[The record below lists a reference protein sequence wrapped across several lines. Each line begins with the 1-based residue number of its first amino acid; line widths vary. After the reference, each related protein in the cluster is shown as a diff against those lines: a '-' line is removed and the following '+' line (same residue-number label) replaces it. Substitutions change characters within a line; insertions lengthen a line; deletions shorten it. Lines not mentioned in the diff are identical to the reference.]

1 MNTDFQAVFDKIL
14 EVALDSNLAP
24 AKMVRRV
31 LVFSDME
38 FDAALGDGLRGG
50 RAQVYGVR
58 VRRRRAGGGVLEPQ
72 GFQGGAVE
80 DGQKGVA
87 LVSGFSKNLL
97 KLFLNSGGFI
107 SPRAVMEKAIA
118 GKEYEELTVFD

>member
-1 MNTDFQAVFDKIL
+1 
-14 EVALDSNLAP
+14 
-24 AKMVRRV
+24 MVRRV

-72 GFQGGAVE
+72 GFQGGAGGGRAEGRGARQRVLQE
-80 DGQKGVA
+80 PAQAVPQQRWRHLPEGRHGEGDRREGV
-87 LVSGFSKNLL
+87 
-97 KLFLNSGGFI
+97 
-107 SPRAVMEKAIA
+107 
-118 GKEYEELTVFD
+118 